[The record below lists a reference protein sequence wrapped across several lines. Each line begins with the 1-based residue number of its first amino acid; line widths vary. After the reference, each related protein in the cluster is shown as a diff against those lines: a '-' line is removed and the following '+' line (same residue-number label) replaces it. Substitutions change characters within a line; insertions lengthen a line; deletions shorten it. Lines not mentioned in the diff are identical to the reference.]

1 MSVGLTTW
9 QFRRLIKLVFKKYS
23 HFVCFQYYHITD
35 MFFLSPVFK
44 LTRIIMRIFH
54 IHPLAIDNKSMKTL
68 QYLEKRCPHF
78 YSKYNLDK
86 VIRSNFILFSEK
98 KNIYIY
104 RHSFAYFTHRWFC
117 KVCFSWSFNGENNKF
132 T

>member
-1 MSVGLTTW
+1 
-9 QFRRLIKLVFKKYS
+9 
-23 HFVCFQYYHITD
+23 
-35 MFFLSPVFK
+35 
-44 LTRIIMRIFH
+44 MRIFH

-98 KNIYIY
+98 KTYTYIDTVLLIL
-104 RHSFAYFTHRWFC
+104 RTGGS
-117 KVCFSWSFNGENNKF
+117 VKF
-132 T
+132 VLVEVLMAKTISLRNRALRQFKSVK